1 MKDGKLNQRR
11 DINKVLGSEDRS
23 PMTLAKNNMKM
34 LHLTAKRRLLF
45 QEPGHGA
52 HTAFRT

>member
-1 MKDGKLNQRR
+1 MKDGKLDQRR

-34 LHLTAKRRLLF
+34 LHLTAKRRLFF

>member
-1 MKDGKLNQRR
+1 MKDRKLEKRR

-23 PMTLAKNNMKM
+23 PVTLAKNNVKT
-34 LHLTAKRRLLF
+34 LHLTAKRRFF
-45 QEPGHGA
+45 QEPGCGA